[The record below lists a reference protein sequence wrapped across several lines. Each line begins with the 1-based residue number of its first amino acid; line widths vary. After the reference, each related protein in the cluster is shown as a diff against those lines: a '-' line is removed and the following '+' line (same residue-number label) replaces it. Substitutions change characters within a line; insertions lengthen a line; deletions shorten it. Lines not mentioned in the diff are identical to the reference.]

1 MGNLKDVAYLVVVVV
16 VVLVFGVELVQAD
29 SPCTRVCPKECL
41 HQKSQDPAACY
52 FSCVQRCTKGEDAQ
66 TPVPQ
71 GMKEEAIGKPVPSET
86 KNTIPTK
93 DTGILKN
100 LIISSYDTKAP
111 KDTAAAKQ
119 H

>member
-1 MGNLKDVAYLVVVVV
+1 MEETN
-16 VVLVFGVELVQAD
+16 
-29 SPCTRVCPKECL
+29 
-41 HQKSQDPAACY
+41 
-52 FSCVQRCTKGEDAQ
+52 FSSWRSRLLLSSGGEDAE

-71 GMKEEAIGKPVPSET
+71 GMKEETIIGKPVPSET

-93 DTGILKN
+93 DTGVLKN

-111 KDTAAAKQ
+111 TAAAKQ